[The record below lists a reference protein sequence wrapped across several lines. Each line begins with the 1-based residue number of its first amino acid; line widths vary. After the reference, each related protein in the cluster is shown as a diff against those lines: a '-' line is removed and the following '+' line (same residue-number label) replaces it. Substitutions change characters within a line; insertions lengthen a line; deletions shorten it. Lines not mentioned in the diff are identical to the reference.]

1 MAYDADGNFY
11 NPYSP
16 GTYEYDYEE
25 SQRSQPTVELTPEQ
39 NAQEIAAYE
48 LARKNQLPIDYSV
61 AQRYLE
67 QSGGSDKWLNSI
79 LPVVLAVASFAIP
92 GIGFNI
98 GSAIL
103 GESAAASI
111 GATIGLS
118 AAQVSTAVGSAALS
132 AASTAAQGGS
142 AEDILK
148 NAAGAG
154 LSAGLNLGLGG
165 GVTGAVVGST
175 AGTIVKGGDAEQI
188 LTNAVAAGAGAGVS
202 GVLGTTAGTAVRT
215 LIATGNVEQSLLSA
229 ALTEIGAQTQ
239 GKTGIGGVATPNV
252 VQTTAGATPVSSP
265 VSYGGYSYTE
275 MSDGTVQRINEEN
288 GKTAVISSDAWS
300 QIKEGIEPSVLAGQ
314 TPAGTLAPVTVVG
327 STTLLDTTYNL
338 LSNGGA
344 EYIDDK
350 GTKRTLSPQEWAIEQ
365 NQLGGTAAPSL
376 APKTVV
382 ATTLPPS
389 LDTQILSLMNA
400 TAAPT
405 LFLGTVAPT
414 LSRVSIIPT
423 TELPTLSPTLPS
435 TTLPPPTL
443 PRVTVSATTL
453 PPTLDTQILSLMNA
467 TEAPTLF
474 LGTVA
479 PTLPPVTVAPTTGF
493 PTNPPWWD
501 QMTAAPTLQVVTLI
515 ETTGPVTLAPTL
527 PVVTVAATTELPTI
541 PPTLPVTV
549 APTLPPVT
557 ISPTT
562 ELPTLPPT
570 LPPVTLG
577 PVTVFPTTEL
587 PTLPPTLPPATPTLP
602 PVTITPTTETP
613 TLPPTLPPETTPP
626 VTTLPPVTAAPPTI
640 KTTKEPTYPVVI
652 GVTPPPRPRA
662 PSTITGASPA
672 RLLADALAAY
682 RPAGAIE
689 GEESGK
695 ERQNVWNEK
704 SLRLKD
710 ALGL

>member
-1 MAYDADGNFY
+1 MARLVL
-11 NPYSP
+11 SP
-16 GTYEYDYEE
+16 GQEDLVEQQTLAQGPGLSSTTLEE
-25 SQRSQPTVELTPEQ
+25 SQRQQAYREAHPELY
-39 NAQEIAAYE
+39 AYP
-48 LARKNQLPIDYSV
+48 PID
-61 AQRYLE
+61 
-67 QSGGSDKWLNSI
+67 SGGGFGFGQFLG
-79 LPVVLAVASFAIP
+79 VVLAVAALAVP
-92 GIGFNI
+92 GIGAAI

-103 GESAAASI
+103 GESAAAV
-111 GATIGLS
+111 GAAVGLS

-202 GVLGTTAGTAVRT
+202 GVYGPTAGTAVRT
-215 LIATGNVEQSLLSA
+215 LVATGNVEQSLLSA
-229 ALTEIGAQTQ
+229 ALTEIGAQSQ
-239 GKTGIGGVATPNV
+239 GKTGIGGAATPDV
-252 VQTTAGATPVSSP
+252 VQTTSGATPVSAP

-300 QIKEGIEPSVLAGQ
+300 QIKEGIDPSVLAGQ

-344 EYIDDK
+344 EYIDDR

-365 NQLGGTAAPSL
+365 NQLGGTAAPTL

-389 LDTQILSLMNA
+389 
-400 TAAPT
+400 
-405 LFLGTVAPT
+405 
-414 LSRVSIIPT
+414 
-423 TELPTLSPTLPS
+423 
-435 TTLPPPTL
+435 
-443 PRVTVSATTL
+443 
-453 PPTLDTQILSLMNA
+453 LDTQILSLMNA

-479 PTLPPVTVAPTTGF
+479 PTLPPVTVAPTTGL

-501 QMTAAPTLQVVTLI
+501 QMTAAPTLPVVTLI

-527 PVVTVAATTELPTI
+527 PIVTVSATTGLPTL

-549 APTLPPVT
+549 TPTLPPVT
-557 ISPTT
+557 ILPTT
-562 ELPTLPPT
+562 EPPTLPPT

-587 PTLPPTLPPATPTLP
+587 PTLPPTLPPPTRTFP

-613 TLPPTLPPETTPP
+613 TLPPTLPPETSPP
-626 VTTLPPVTAAPPTI
+626 VTTLPPATTAPPTS
-640 KTTKEPTYPVVI
+640 KPTSKPTYPVVI
-652 GVTPPPRPRA
+652 SVTPEPRPRA
-662 PSTITGASPA
+662 PSTITGVSPA